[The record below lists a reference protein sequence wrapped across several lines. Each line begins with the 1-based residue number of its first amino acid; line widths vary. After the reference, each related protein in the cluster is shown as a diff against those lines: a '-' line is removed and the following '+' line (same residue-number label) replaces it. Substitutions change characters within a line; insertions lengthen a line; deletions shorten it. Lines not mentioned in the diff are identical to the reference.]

1 MNTLSEVHKRRV
13 AQSNSDFLGAA
24 REIWAKSVFKEVS
37 KSFYSFEDIDIFH
50 FNLKSAWWIQLNS
63 RETVVA

>member
-1 MNTLSEVHKRRV
+1 MNILSEVHKRTGRWGLGEVAV

-37 KSFYSFEDIDIFH
+37 KSFYYFEEMDIFH
-50 FNLKSAWWIQLNS
+50 FNLKSAW
-63 RETVVA
+63 